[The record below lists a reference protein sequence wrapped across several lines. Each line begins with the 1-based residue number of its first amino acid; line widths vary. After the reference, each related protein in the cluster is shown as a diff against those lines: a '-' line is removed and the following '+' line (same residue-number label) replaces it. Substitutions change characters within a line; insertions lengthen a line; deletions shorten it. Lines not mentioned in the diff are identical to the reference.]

1 MFRVRIDVWSN
12 SLERYMHIHN
22 PKVPPP
28 VEELRISKMNQAVER
43 GRYTW
48 EKKYSVVA
56 IYLQCGSLRETQ
68 EQTGVPV
75 PTVENWRK
83 SAWWD
88 DLVNQIKTA
97 QSSQQNNKLTQLIN
111 KSLGIIGDRLENGEL
126 ILNNKTG
133 EMVRKPVGI
142 RDATRA
148 ASELMQR
155 QVQVNK
161 TLAIEQVQKQTIDE
175 TLKFL
180 ANEFAKMVNKR
191 PEVLD
196 MGEVEDAVYEER
208 EEGLRP

>member
-1 MFRVRIDVWSN
+1 
-12 SLERYMHIHN
+12 MHIHN

-28 VEELRISKMNQAVER
+28 IEELRISKMDQAVER

-56 IYLQCGSLRETQ
+56 IYLQCGSLRET
-68 EQTGVPV
+68 ESQTGVSV
-75 PTVENWRK
+75 PTLENWRK

-88 DLVNQIKTA
+88 DLVAQIKTA
-97 QSSQQNNKLTQLIN
+97 QTSQQNNKLTQLIN
-111 KSLGIIGDRLENGEL
+111 KSLGIVEDRLENGEM

-133 EMVRKPVGI
+133 ELVRKPVGI

-155 QVQVNK
+155 QVQLNK
-161 TLAIEQVQKQTIDE
+161 TLAIEQVQKQTVDE

-180 ANEFAKMVNKR
+180 ANEFAKMVNKK
-191 PEVLD
+191 PEVIDL
-196 MGEVEDAVYEER
+196 EETEDAIYEER
-208 EEGLRP
+208 KEGL

>member
-1 MFRVRIDVWSN
+1 
-12 SLERYMHIHN
+12 MHIHN
-22 PKVPPP
+22 PNVPPP
-28 VEELRISKMNQAVER
+28 VEELRISKMNQALER

-68 EQTGVPV
+68 EQSGVPV
-75 PTVENWRK
+75 PTIENWRK

-97 QSSQQNNKLTQLIN
+97 QSTQQNNKLTQLIN
-111 KSLGIIGDRLENGEL
+111 KSLGIVEDRLEHGEM

-133 EMVRKPVGI
+133 ELVRKPVGI

-155 QVQVNK
+155 QVQLNK

-180 ANEFAKMVNKR
+180 ATEFAKMVNKK
-191 PEVLD
+191 PEVIDL
-196 MGEVEDAVYEER
+196 EDATYAVHEER
-208 EEGLRP
+208 EEGLQAGSSSVYEPPGSSSQT